1 MLIDTAPLW
10 IAATNTYVVAPERG
24 GLAVVIDCP
33 PDPEGIGQLLRK
45 HELIPIAALV
55 THAHI
60 DHLGGAGPFARASG
74 VDVHLHPDDAFLAMA
89 PEQQLAML
97 FGTQMPN
104 LDVRPPTAYVDLVD
118 EARLSMAGMEIDV
131 VHTPGH
137 TPGHYCFLIED
148 VLFSGDQLFAGSI
161 GRTDL
166 PGGDFTALM
175 ASMESKIMMLDDDV
189 DVLPGHGP
197 ATTIGI
203 ERASNPFL
211 EPFRT

>member
-10 IAATNTYVVAPERG
+10 IAATNTYVVASERG
-24 GLAVVIDCP
+24 GFAVVIDCP
-33 PDPEGIGQLLRK
+33 PDPEGIGLLLRK

-60 DHLGGAGPFARASG
+60 DHLGGAGSLARATG

-89 PEQQLAML
+89 PEQQLSLL
-97 FGTQMPN
+97 FGAHMPD
-104 LDVRPPTAYVDLVD
+104 LDVNPPAAYVDLVD
-118 EARLSMAGMEIDV
+118 GARLSLAGLDIDV

-137 TPGHYCFLIED
+137 TPGHCCFLID
-148 VLFSGDQLFAGSI
+148 GVLFSGDQLFAGSI

-175 ASMESKIMMLDDDV
+175 ASMEAKILTLDDDV

-197 ATTIGI
+197 PTTIAN

-211 EPFRT
+211 AQFRA